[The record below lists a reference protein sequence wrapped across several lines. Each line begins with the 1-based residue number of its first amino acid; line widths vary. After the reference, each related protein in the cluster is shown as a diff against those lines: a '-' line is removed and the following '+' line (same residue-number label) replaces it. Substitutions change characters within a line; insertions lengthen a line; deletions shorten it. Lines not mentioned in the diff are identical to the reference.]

1 MKIGILSDTHG
12 YLDEKVFRYFDACDE
27 IWHAGD
33 IGTIEVVEQLKAFKP
48 LRAVCGNIDGK
59 DIRVNYPS
67 DQHFLCEGLEVWITH
82 IGGKP
87 PQYTPSII
95 ETLKKSIPHIF
106 VCGHSHILRVMHD
119 PKHQPLLYLNPGAAG
134 KYGFHKIRTLLRFEM
149 KEKVISNMQAIELG
163 ARG

>member
-12 YLDEKVFRYFDACDE
+12 YLDKKVFQYFDACDE

-33 IGTIEVVEQLKAFKP
+33 MGAIEVAEQLKAFKP
-48 LRAVCGNIDGK
+48 LRAVYGNIDAQ
-59 DIRVNYPS
+59 DIRINYPA

-87 PQYTPSII
+87 PQYTPRIMA
-95 ETLKKSIPHIF
+95 TLKKSIPHLF

-119 PKHQPLLYLNPGAAG
+119 HQHQPLLYLNPGAAG
-134 KYGFHKIRTLLRFEM
+134 KYGFHKIRTLLRFEIQ
-149 KEKVISNMQAIELG
+149 EKVISNMQAIELG
-163 ARG
+163 TSG